1 LRSDAAD
8 TLGAVSSEAMAERFT
23 RRYRNRILALAADR
37 AESHIQGMVAPAKK
51 KARSGR
57 SKQAER
63 AVIYRGIRIEPAVG
77 KRSPLARAIR
87 DGFREMAEQARDE
100 PTPA

>member
-1 LRSDAAD
+1 
-8 TLGAVSSEAMAERFT
+8 M
-23 RRYRNRILALAADR
+23 
-37 AESHIQGMVAPAKK
+37 
-51 KARSGR
+51 
-57 SKQAER
+57 
-63 AVIYRGIRIEPAVG
+63 YRGVMIQPAVG